1 MNCLP
6 SFRTKNKIET
16 HKKVCG
22 NKDFCYVVMPS
33 EDTMMLKSN
42 RYKKSDK
49 ATYII
54 YADLACLLERNDGC
68 KNNPEDSSTTK
79 LGEHIPSDFQCLQY
93 HLKA

>member
-1 MNCLP
+1 
-6 SFRTKNKIET
+6 
-16 HKKVCG
+16 
-22 NKDFCYVVMPS
+22 MPS

-42 RYKKSDK
+42 QYKKSDK